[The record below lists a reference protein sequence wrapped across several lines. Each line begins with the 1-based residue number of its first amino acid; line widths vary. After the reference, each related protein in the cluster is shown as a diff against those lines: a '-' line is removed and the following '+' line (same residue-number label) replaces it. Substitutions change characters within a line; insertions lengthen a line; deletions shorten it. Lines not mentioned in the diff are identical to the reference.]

1 MKQANFLQR
10 VSFVPAYT
18 KNSQTWEKASQHDI
32 GFVKPKRLTNAER
45 LDRDQSWLQR
55 AGERDALHL
64 ARMRLDDQHKCFIPL
79 NQGEPAPRVSAEL
92 YCTVF
97 DTIHGLPVAAFQP
110 ELIWTVGS

>member
-1 MKQANFLQR
+1 MR
-10 VSFVPAYT
+10 
-18 KNSQTWEKASQHDI
+18 KASQHDI

-55 AGERDALHL
+55 ERDALNL
-64 ARMRLDDQHKCFIPL
+64 ARMRFDDQHKCFIPL

-92 YCTVF
+92 DCTVF

-110 ELIWTVGS
+110 ELI